1 MTRPRELPLFLSGA
15 AIVGLHLADVAAWR
29 PLAVVAAAALAYRV
43 LPPGARAALAGALA
57 PLALFGAWLHVL
69 HVSWDGFGR
78 TDATG
83 LALAAA
89 GALFAASSVTALRAR
104 RPLPRARRALRALA
118 SSAVAL
124 LLALFFVVPVAAA
137 MWLAGKPR
145 QPLSPVTLPVRH
157 VDVTL
162 RAADG
167 TKLRGWWV
175 PSRNGAAVVLVHG
188 GGGDRDGVRRHA
200 LLLAREGFGVLLY
213 DERGRGESGGSTQ
226 SMGWNWVQ
234 DVRAAV
240 DYASA
245 RPGVHAVGALGLST
259 GAEVAVTAAA
269 HDRRL
274 VAVVAEGLISRD
286 LDDSEHQSTGDNITG
301 IPYWWV
307 TYHALELETGTHP
320 PEPLTEDLR
329 RIAPRPVLIVA
340 SAENPSED
348 HVAPVYARAAGP
360 TGSLWLVR
368 AGHTKALA
376 TFPAAYERR
385 VGGFLERAL
394 VRR

>member
-1 MTRPRELPLFLSGA
+1 VTRPRELPLFLTAA

-29 PLAVVAAAALAYRV
+29 PLGLVAAAAVAYRV
-43 LPPGARAALAGALA
+43 LPPSARAALAGALA
-57 PLALFGAWLHVL
+57 PLAFFGAWLHVL
-69 HVSWDGFGR
+69 HWRWDGFAR

-83 LALAAA
+83 LALIAA
-89 GALFAASSVTALRAR
+89 GALFGASSILALGAR
-104 RPLPRARRALRALA
+104 RPLPRARRILRAVA
-118 SSAVAL
+118 TSAGAL

-145 QPLSPVTLPVRH
+145 QPLSPVALPVRH

-167 TKLRGWWV
+167 TQLRGWWV
-175 PSRNGAAVVLVHG
+175 PSHNGAAVVLVHG

-200 LLLAREGFGVLLY
+200 LLLARDGFGVLLY

-234 DVRAAV
+234 DVSAAV
-240 DYASA
+240 DFASS
-245 RPGVHAVGALGLST
+245 RQGVRAVGALGLST

-274 VAVVAEGLISRD
+274 AAVVAEGLISRD
-286 LDDSEHQSTGDNITG
+286 LVDSEHQSAGDNVTG

-340 SAENPSED
+340 SVENPPEN

-360 TGSLWLVR
+360 TASLWLVR

-376 TFPAAYERR
+376 TFPAAYEQR
-385 VGGFLERAL
+385 VGGFLTRAL

>member
-1 MTRPRELPLFLSGA
+1 MSRLRELHLFLAGA

-29 PLAVVAAAALAYRV
+29 PLVLVAGAAAAYRV

-57 PLALFGAWLHVL
+57 PLAFFGAWLHVL
-69 HVSWDGFGR
+69 HVSWDGFAR

-89 GALFAASSVTALRAR
+89 GALFAASCVAALRTR
-104 RPLPRARRALRALA
+104 RPLPRARRVLRALA
-118 SSAVAL
+118 SAGAAL
-124 LLALFFVVPVAAA
+124 LLALFFVVPVTSA

-145 QPLSPVTLPVRH
+145 QPLSPLTLPVRH

-175 PSRNGAAVVLVHG
+175 PAHNGAAVVLVHG
-188 GGGDRDGVRRHA
+188 GGGDRDGLRRHA
-200 LLLAREGFGVLLY
+200 APARARGVRRAPLRRARSRRKRRL
-213 DERGRGESGGSTQ
+213 DPET
-226 SMGWNWVQ
+226 GWNSVQ

-240 DYASA
+240 DFASS
-245 RPGVHAVGALGLST
+245 RPGVRTVGALGLST

-274 VAVVAEGLISRD
+274 AAVVAEGLISRD
-286 LDDSEHQSTGDNITG
+286 LVDSEHQSTGDNIAG
-301 IPYWWV
+301 APYWWV

-320 PEPLTEDLR
+320 PSRSP
-329 RIAPRPVLIVA
+329 RI
-340 SAENPSED
+340 
-348 HVAPVYARAAGP
+348 
-360 TGSLWLVR
+360 
-368 AGHTKALA
+368 
-376 TFPAAYERR
+376 
-385 VGGFLERAL
+385 
-394 VRR
+394 